1 MILTNQEQFLYDNIE
16 WNESKIPNGVNNGDM
31 TRKLFYLMFYNDRI
45 PNNRLQFF
53 VNKDYN
59 IGTKKSRY
67 KMFYYNGCKTDDEV
81 FSHNHFLK
89 YLKFFIDGS
98 SFNNKDKQDFK
109 EIYSEDDNKLRKF
122 IRDYKKSQTGYPNNT
137 GVATEFLKLAIE
149 LECNNPR
156 RYYDIA
162 MSIKK

>member
-122 IRDYKKSQTGYPNNT
+122 IRDYKKSQPGYSNT
-137 GVATEFLKLAIE
+137 VVATEFLKLAIE
-149 LECNNPR
+149 LDCNDPR
-156 RYYDIA
+156 HFYDIA
-162 MSIKK
+162 ISIKK